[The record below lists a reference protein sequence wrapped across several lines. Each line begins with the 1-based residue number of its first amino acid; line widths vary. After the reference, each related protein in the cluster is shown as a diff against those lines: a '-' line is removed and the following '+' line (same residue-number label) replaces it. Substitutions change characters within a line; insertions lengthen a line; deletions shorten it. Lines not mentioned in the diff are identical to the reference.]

1 MITLAQFKKFAPNS
15 KYQQQWYDTLFGP
28 QTELGGKSLLQEY
41 EITTPKRIA
50 AFIAQCA
57 HESGGFVFVTE
68 NLNYSASG
76 LMRVFPKYFPT
87 MELAK
92 LYERNPQK
100 IASKVYAS
108 RMGNGDEA
116 SQEGFKFRGRGILQL
131 TGKDNYFWFAASLEI
146 TPEEAAEYL
155 ETFEGAA
162 QSACW
167 FWETN
172 KLNTL
177 ADAGDI
183 KGMTRRING
192 GLIGL
197 DDRIHHYEL
206 ALNSFNTSSSRM
218 A

>member
-1 MITLAQFKKFAPNS
+1 MITLAQFKKFAPNT
-15 KYQQQWYDTLFGP
+15 KYAQQWYDTLFGP
-28 QTELGGKSLLQEY
+28 QTEFGGKSLLDEY
-41 EITTPKRIA
+41 QINTPKRVA
-50 AFIAQCA
+50 AFLAQCG

-87 MELAK
+87 QDLAK
-92 LYERNPQK
+92 QYERNPKK
-100 IASKVYAS
+100 IASRVYAS

-116 SQEGFKFRGRGILQL
+116 SAEGFKFRGRGILQL

-172 KLNTL
+172 KLNRFV
-177 ADAGDI
+177 DGNDF
-183 KGMTRRING
+183 KGLTRAING
-192 GLIGL
+192 GYIGL
-197 DDRIHHYEL
+197 ADREHHYEIAL
-206 ALNSFNTSSSRM
+206 AMLDTGSRL

>member
-41 EITTPKRIA
+41 EINTPKRIA
-50 AFIAQCA
+50 AFLAQCA

-76 LMRVFPKYFPT
+76 LMRVFPKYFPDMAT
-87 MELAK
+87 AK
-92 LYERNPQK
+92 QYERNPQK
-100 IASKVYAS
+100 IASRVYAN
-108 RMGNGDEA
+108 RMGNDNEN
-116 SQEGFKFRGRGILQL
+116 SLEGWKFRGRGILQL

-146 TPEEAAEYL
+146 TPEQAAEYL

-172 KLNTL
+172 KLNAL

-183 KGMTRRING
+183 RAMTKRING
-192 GLIGL
+192 GFIGL
-197 DDRIHHYEL
+197 ADREHHYEM
-206 ALNSFNTSSSRM
+206 ALNMFGSDTRM

>member
-15 KYQQQWYDTLFGP
+15 RYQQQWYDTLFGP
-28 QTELGGKSLLQEY
+28 QTEFGGKSLLDEY
-41 EITTPKRIA
+41 QINTPKRVA
-50 AFIAQCA
+50 AFLAQCG

-87 MELAK
+87 QDLAK
-92 LYERNPQK
+92 QYERNPKK
-100 IASKVYAS
+100 IASRVYAN

-116 SQEGFKFRGRGILQL
+116 SAEGFKFRGRGILQL
-131 TGKDNYFWFAASLEI
+131 TGKDNYFWFGASLDL
-146 TPEEAAEYL
+146 TPEQASEYL

-172 KLNTL
+172 KLNRFV
-177 ADAGDI
+177 DGNDF
-183 KGMTRRING
+183 KGLTRAING
-192 GLIGL
+192 GYIGL
-197 DDRIHHYEL
+197 ADREHHYEIAL
-206 ALNSFNTSSSRM
+206 AMLDTGSRL